1 MTTIQETQQAI
12 IDEFSDIRDWQDR
25 YRKIIQMGKDL
36 APIDDAYKLDENL
49 VKGCQNR
56 VWLHAELNEDGTVTY
71 LADSEAMIVRGF
83 VALLV
88 RSYSG
93 HSPDEI
99 LETAPRFIEELQLG
113 DNISLNR
120 ANGLASMVKKIK
132 LYAMAFKA
140 MQARGQG

>member
-1 MTTIQETQQAI
+1 MSTIQDTQQAI
-12 IDEFSDIRDWQDR
+12 IDDFAGIQDWQDR
-25 YRKIIQMGKDL
+25 YRKIIQMGKEL
-36 APIDDAYKLDENL
+36 EPIDDAYKLDENL

-56 VWLHAELNEDGTVTY
+56 VWLHAELNDDGTVTY

-93 HSPDEI
+93 HTPDEI
-99 LETAPRFIEELQLG
+99 LETPPRFIEELQLG

-140 MQARGQG
+140 MQARN

>member
-1 MTTIQETQQAI
+1 MATIEETQQTI
-12 IDEFSDIRDWQDR
+12 IGELSSINDWQDR
-25 YRKIIQMGKDL
+25 YRKIIAIGKEL
-36 APIDDAYKLDENL
+36 PELEEQYKVDDNL
-49 VKGCQNR
+49 IKGCQNR
-56 VWLHAELNEDGTVTY
+56 VWLRAELGDDGRVVY
-71 LADSEAMIVRGF
+71 EADSEAMIVRGF

-93 HSPDEI
+93 FTPDEV
-99 LETAPRFIEELQLG
+99 LDMPPRFIDELELG

-140 MQARGQG
+140 LSMR

>member
-1 MTTIQETQQAI
+1 MSTIEQTQQAI
-12 IDEFSDIRDWQDR
+12 IDEFSGIDDWQDR
-25 YRKIIQMGKDL
+25 YRKIIQMGKEL
-36 APIDDAYKLDENL
+36 EPIDEAYKLDENL

-56 VWLHAELNEDGTVTY
+56 VWLHAQMNEDGTVSY

-93 HSPDEI
+93 HTPDEI
-99 LETAPRFIEELQLG
+99 LETSPRFIEELQLG

-120 ANGLASMVKKIK
+120 ANGLAAMVKKIK

-140 MQARGQG
+140 MQATRA